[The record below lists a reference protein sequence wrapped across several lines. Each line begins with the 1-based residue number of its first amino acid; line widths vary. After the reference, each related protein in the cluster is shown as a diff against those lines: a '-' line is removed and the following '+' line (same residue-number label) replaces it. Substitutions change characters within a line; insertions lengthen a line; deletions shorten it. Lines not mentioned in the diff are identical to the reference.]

1 MIATAPEV
9 SLGSTLTE
17 KQARDIYAQG
27 EEAVV
32 FALLQFA
39 QQLAVQSASEASTS
53 HDTPHVAPSPLH
65 QRALS

>member
-1 MIATAPEV
+1 MVVTSPEV

-39 QQLAVQSASEASTS
+39 QQLAVQSASQASMS
-53 HDTPHVAPSPLH
+53 HVRRLRL
-65 QRALS
+65 RA